1 MDADKYTH
9 RIKPVTR
16 RNENRVITCPICS
29 EGIEITESES
39 FYQHIVK
46 SHEDLTAQVIKLF
59 DGSDNPGYDLHMLK
73 CEKDKLESDRY
84 WRS

>member
-16 RNENRVITCPICS
+16 RNDNPVIACPICG
-29 EGIEITESES
+29 EHIEITESGS
-39 FYQHIVK
+39 YYQHIVK
-46 SHEDLTAQVIKLF
+46 SHEDLTERVIKLF
-59 DGSDNPGYDLHMLK
+59 DGVEDIGYELSMLK
-73 CEKDKLESDRY
+73 CEKDKIESDRY